1 QFKVALDDIQWV
13 ITAYMLAF
21 CVFMPLTNWLKSKI
35 GLYKMY
41 LISIVVFTIGSLL
54 CGLSGGLTTL
64 VPARILQA
72 LGGGAL
78 TPVALAML
86 SMAFDEKERGTVM
99 GWWGLVVI
107 VGTGLGHHVG

>member
-1 QFKVALDDIQWV
+1 
-13 ITAYMLAF
+13 
-21 CVFMPLTNWLKSKI
+21 
-35 GLYKMY
+35 MY

-78 TPVALAML
+78 TPVALSML
-86 SMAFDEKERGTVM
+86 SLAFDEKERGTVM
-99 GWWGLVVI
+99 GWWGLGVI
-107 VGTGLGHHVG
+107 VGPALGPTLGGLLTQYFGWPYIFFVNLPFGVLAFLLLPRKPEAR